1 MKNKVNRTVKVQRMK
16 FQIKELKK
24 RVRKTFMT
32 MSDHEADCKQR
43 IAKIEAE
50 CNDQVHVL
58 REEKRVLEAKFDNLR
73 LDMQE
78 YKRKKWYQFIQR

>member
-1 MKNKVNRTVKVQRMK
+1 MKNKITRTATVRRMK
-16 FQIKELKK
+16 NKIKDL
-24 RVRKTFMT
+24 RKFIRIQTAVIT
-32 MSDHEADCKQR
+32 DLEIDCKQR